1 MGQVFG
7 SVAEGSLKPSSSRG
21 QGNLK
26 PAVAPCLPDLKA
38 IGNFFHKSSGFGVT
52 LEGR

>member
-52 LEGR
+52 LEGW